1 MQLLLSH
8 RWAVGNLISSL
19 MQSTYNGFIRFT
31 CYEIAFRR
39 NFTCRAAG
47 IKNAFGHSKSIPR
60 WEWTRL
66 LPYLFSAVLLVL
78 LSACPVADWL
88 NLPSMLTLN
97 TGIKDPPALASFS
110 PVCDLSCLSAY
121 QNADS
126 GIWFLRCAVCAI
138 FVLDCAPNW
147 VSYAAFTLYILYI
160 WYSTM

>member
-1 MQLLLSH
+1 M
-8 RWAVGNLISSL
+8 GNLISSL
-19 MQSTYNGFIRFT
+19 MQSTYNGLIRFT

-39 NFTCRAAG
+39 NFTCRAG

-97 TGIKDPPALASFS
+97 TGIKHPPALSLCRFL
-110 PVCDLSCLSAY
+110 LSCLRFILFISLPECRLRHMVPRLRSLRNFCAWLR
-121 QNADS
+121 S
-126 GIWFLRCAVCAI
+126 KLSFLCGIY
-138 FVLDCAPNW
+138 FVYL
-147 VSYAAFTLYILYI
+147 VYLI
-160 WYSTM
+160 